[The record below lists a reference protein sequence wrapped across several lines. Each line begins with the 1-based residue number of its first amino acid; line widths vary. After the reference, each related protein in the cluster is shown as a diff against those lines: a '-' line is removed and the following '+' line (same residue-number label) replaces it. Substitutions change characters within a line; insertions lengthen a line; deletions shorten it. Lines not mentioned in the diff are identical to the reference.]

1 MATLHVRNVPES
13 LYEALRE
20 CAERNGRSIG
30 AQALIMVESGL
41 EGETTR
47 GLGFLGRR
55 RRVGSAVGPFQ
66 RFTEQGRAVI
76 VAAQHEA
83 RALDHNY
90 VGTEHLLLG
99 LLRDENSAA
108 ARALLTLGLEAA
120 AARASVE
127 RIIGKGSGTPGGH
140 IPFTPRAKKVL
151 ELALREALSLK
162 HDNIGTEHLLLGIVR
177 EGEGV
182 AAQIIAEVEPDREK
196 VRACVLL
203 FAGKGATLEI
213 RDETTDEFRVVDLE
227 GSASDWESRLNDVA
241 GNEYELVQIVD
252 RRAIFRLL

>member
-1 MATLHVRNVPES
+1 
-13 LYEALRE
+13 
-20 CAERNGRSIG
+20 
-30 AQALIMVESGL
+30 
-41 EGETTR
+41 
-47 GLGFLGRR
+47 
-55 RRVGSAVGPFQ
+55 
-66 RFTEQGRAVI
+66 VI